1 LRAVVENL
9 FDSPAKIGYKLS
21 AMAGRPGNP
30 GRKAADATQGGVM
43 AEQERSSAVPY
54 GPPIQEAIAKGDL
67 ARMKQ
72 LVGEAES
79 HLQQVGG
86 RAGRARISENRN
98 RKTLAQKVEK

>member
-1 LRAVVENL
+1 
-9 FDSPAKIGYKLS
+9 
-21 AMAGRPGNP
+21 
-30 GRKAADATQGGVM
+30 M

-79 HLQQVGG
+79 HLQQVGDVP
-86 RAGRARISENRN
+86 AALEYLRIEIAKRSH
-98 RKTLAQKVEK
+98 KK